1 MDNLKN
7 LKDSDLLGNLYG
19 LLAHPAYPFL
29 IELLHRRQ
37 AQQIKSVCSLSDPVD
52 IYRSQG
58 QVKAYDSLLNLEVEI
73 KALK

>member
-1 MDNLKN
+1 MNGVQNMNMEELMKACIP
-7 LKDSDLLGNLYG
+7 LLV
-19 LLAHPAYPFL
+19 HPSFNFL
-29 IELLHRRQ
+29 MEVIRRKQ

-58 QVKAYDSLLNLEVEI
+58 QVKAFDALLNLGVEI